1 MTLPPNAPDPSL
13 LECPN
18 CQSPVRPGDIYC
30 PNCNVNLAVAAILRE
45 RQVLATVPAVPNAPY
60 VSDLTLP
67 RFGEFLLQAGYI
79 DAADLERALKHQG
92 ELTKAGTPATLGQVL
107 LTLNLVTREQLD
119 IASVQQVRQ
128 LQTALQESNRD
139 LEKRVAQRTQELQR
153 ALTYLNELNQLKSNF
168 ISNVSHELRTPL
180 AHIQGYSQLLKEAL
194 GPLNEDQDQAVQVIG
209 QAANRL
215 SGLIEN
221 LLSYA
226 TASRGKM
233 LINPT
238 AFSLETIVQGVL
250 ERPVINVARA
260 RLHFDTEIDPNL
272 PFVLADKDKISWVIE
287 ELLDNAIKYTAD
299 MGEILITAGQRDAR
313 VHVSVRDTG
322 QGIASARMAELFEP
336 FHQLDGSMTRRQGGT
351 GLGLALVKQ
360 IIEAHG
366 SEVNVMSQEGMGSV
380 FSFDLPVAMSQ

>member
-1 MTLPPNAPDPSL
+1 MTNPQNAQSSAL

-18 CQSPVRPGDIYC
+18 CQSPVSPGDIYC

-45 RQVLATVPAVPNAPY
+45 RQVLAAVPALPDAPY

-79 DAADLERALKHQG
+79 TASDLEQALKKQS
-92 ELTKAGTPATLGQVL
+92 ELTASGTPSTLGQVL
-107 LTLNLVTREQLD
+107 LNLNLVTREQLD

-128 LQTALQESNRD
+128 LQTALQENNRD

-180 AHIQGYSQLLKEAL
+180 AHIQGYSQLLKDDAL
-194 GPLNEDQDQAVQVIG
+194 GPLNEDQGQAVQVIG

-226 TASRGKM
+226 TASQGK
-233 LINPT
+233 LVISPT
-238 AFSLETIVQGVL
+238 AFSLEEMIRAAL
-250 ERPVINVARA
+250 ERPAINVARV
-260 RLHFDTEIDPNL
+260 RIHFETEMEPNL
-272 PFVLADKDKISWVIE
+272 PLALADKDKISWVIE
-287 ELLDNAIKYTAD
+287 ELLNNAIKYTSDA
-299 MGEILITAGQRDAR
+299 GEILVTAGQREQR
-313 VHVSVRDTG
+313 LHISVRDTG
-322 QGIASARMAELFEP
+322 QGIAPGRITELFEP

-360 IIEAHG
+360 IVEAHG
-366 SEVNVMSQEGMGSV
+366 SEVAVMSQEGMGTV
-380 FSFDLPVAMSQ
+380 FSFDLPIAMS